1 MDQVS
6 YSCPL
11 YMLVVLIGFVQGSE
25 RHIYTETY
33 QNITDTEQSFKIVFV
48 DVNIWVHANHAN
60 ISANNNN

>member
-11 YMLVVLIGFVQGSE
+11 YMLVVLIGFVQGSK
-25 RHIYTETY
+25 RHIYTGTY
-33 QNITDTEQSFKIVFV
+33 QTITDTEQSFKIVFV

-60 ISANNNN
+60 ISTNNSN